1 MEEDKVIDEDGVLIL
16 FKNASDED
24 IKLMIDLLSD
34 EYSVYLRVLYNII
47 DDRNKFLMVLDVLS
61 EQRFYFPERRKVYKT
76 LEKVMI
82 YNYVRDRGFDQG
94 AISDVAKQYSK
105 RTEQV
110 RKIIKKINEKKN
122 GQLIGEGKD
131 DED

>member
-1 MEEDKVIDEDGVLIL
+1 MDEDGVLIL

-47 DDRNKFLMVLDVLS
+47 DDRTKFLMVLDVLS

-82 YNYVRDRGFDQG
+82 YNYVRDRNFEQD
-94 AISDVAKQYSK
+94 AISDVARQYAK

-110 RKIIKKINEKKN
+110 RKIIKKINDKKN
-122 GQLIGEGKD
+122 GELIGEGKD
-131 DED
+131 DDE